1 MDKQSIARFVILIV
15 AVVNA
20 VLNLVG
26 FQTIS
31 DDLTNDLIAVISG
44 AYMIYAAWK
53 NNYLS
58 KKGLKQ
64 KEALQKV
71 GLTKSK

>member
-1 MDKQSIARFVILIV
+1 MKNIDKSSIVRYTILVI
-15 AVVNA
+15 AVLNA

-31 DDLTNDLIAVISG
+31 DQLTNDLVAVISG
-44 AYMIYAAWK
+44 AVMLYAGWK

-58 KKGLKQ
+58 KKGLAQ
-64 KEALQKV
+64 KEVVEKE
-71 GLTKSK
+71 GLN